1 MDHSILH
8 SLTAP
13 VGILA
18 VEYLDILSGFLT
30 GGVSGA
36 ISSTLQSFA
45 WDGLEYA
52 LGFVLMIPVLIAYIM
67 IVASVMGLEL
77 SLHVNINS
85 EILFNAWQISMY
97 IVNILVVFFL
107 IFIAFANA
115 LRINIETYEIKK
127 TLPNFII
134 SIILANLSFL
144 IVKFLL
150 DFSDILV
157 MGIQG
162 IFKSDVGLAAQL
174 MNITTGIEFE
184 ALKDT
189 AGNPITISNIQL
201 VIPKIQQDAN
211 IIKSLLAASFLYGL
225 IPMFTLPGLGV
236 LLTLT
241 FEFLLILILMIPAFL
256 ILILTIMC
264 LARNIVLFILIAIMP
279 ITIVLYF
286 FPPTKQ
292 HGQKLISEFFQWL
305 FLGPAIYFII
315 GLATLFGTQDHLVNF
330 K

>member
-1 MDHSILH
+1 MDHTLLH
-8 SLTAP
+8 SLAAP
-13 VGILA
+13 INIFA
-18 VEYLDILSGFLT
+18 TEYLDILTGFLT

-36 ISSTLQSFA
+36 ISSAVANYA

-52 LGFVLMIPVLIAYIM
+52 LGFVLMIPVLLAYIM
-67 IVASVMGLEL
+67 IVLSVWGLEM
-77 SLHVNINS
+77 SMHTNINS
-85 EILFNAWQISMY
+85 EILFNAWQMSMY
-97 IVNILVVFFL
+97 IVNILVVFIL

-127 TLPNFII
+127 TLPSFVI

-150 DFSDILV
+150 DFSDILL

-184 ALKDT
+184 ALKNS
-189 AGNPITISNIQL
+189 AGNPITINDIQI
-201 VIPKIQQDAN
+201 VIPKIQQEKN
-211 IIKSLLAASFLYGL
+211 IIKSLLAASFLAGL
-225 IPMFTLPGLGV
+225 VPLFALPGIGV

-241 FEFLLILILMIPAFL
+241 FELLLILILMIPGFL
-256 ILILTIMC
+256 ILLLTLIC

-279 ITIVLYF
+279 IIIVLYF

-305 FLGPAIYFII
+305 FLGPAIYFIL
-315 GLATLFGTQDHLVNF
+315 GLATLFGSQNLVNF

>member
-13 VGILA
+13 VGILS

-36 ISSTLQSFA
+36 ISTTVQSYA

-52 LGFVLMIPVLIAYIM
+52 LGFVLMIPVLIAYIL
-67 IVASVMGLEL
+67 IVFSVWGLEL
-77 SLHVNINS
+77 SVHTNINS
-85 EILFNAWQISMY
+85 EILFNAWQVSMY

-127 TLPNFII
+127 TLPSFVI
-134 SIILANLSFL
+134 SIVLANLSFL
-144 IVKFLL
+144 IVKVLL
-150 DFSDILV
+150 DFSDVLV

-174 MNITTGIEFE
+174 MNITTGIQFE
-184 ALKDT
+184 VLKNS
-189 AGNPITISNIQL
+189 AGNPITINGLQM

-211 IIKSLLAASFLYGL
+211 IIKSLLAASFLAGL
-225 IPMFTLPGLGV
+225 IPLITLPGIGV

-241 FEFLLILILMIPAFL
+241 FEFLLIMILMIPAFL
-256 ILILTIMC
+256 ILILTLIC

-279 ITIVLYF
+279 IIIVLYF

-305 FLGPAIYFII
+305 FLGPAIYFIL
-315 GLATLFGTQDHLVNF
+315 GLATLFGSQNLVDF